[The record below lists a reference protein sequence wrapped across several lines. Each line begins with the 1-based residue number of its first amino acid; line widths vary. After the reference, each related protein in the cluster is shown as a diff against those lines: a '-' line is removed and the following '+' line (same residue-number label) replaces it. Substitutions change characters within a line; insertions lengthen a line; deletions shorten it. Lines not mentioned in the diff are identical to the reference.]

1 MRIWNGK
8 YNVFGGVWGE
18 NKVLHE
24 ESQSESNFFFFLPWL
39 QNLLKQVFENLV
51 INQKSNKG
59 ELKE

>member
-24 ESQSESNFFFFLPWL
+24 ESQSESNFFFFFALATKPP
-39 QNLLKQVFENLV
+39 QTS
-51 INQKSNKG
+51 I
-59 ELKE
+59 